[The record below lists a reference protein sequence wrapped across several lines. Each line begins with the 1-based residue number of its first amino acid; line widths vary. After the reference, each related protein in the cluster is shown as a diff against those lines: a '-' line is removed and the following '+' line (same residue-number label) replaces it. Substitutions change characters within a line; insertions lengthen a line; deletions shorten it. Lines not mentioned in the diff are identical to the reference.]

1 MKSQPHAH
9 LPEPLQSAAQ
19 RLKAAAREAA
29 ARTVES
35 LGLAALSAT
44 QAIQRDAMLAAQF
57 ELNRRPEAFAQ
68 EFERAFDELLKRET
82 GGLRHSNGDSNTGT
96 PHAQRVSAWD
106 SLHLVEDSEV
116 EAQIAAE
123 RFGLDIA
130 YACEWELRE
139 IDAYLGALL
148 PDDGTEAPRNPLRP
162 DILGQAMIRGIH
174 HVSERAEVRKLL
186 EKEFVRS
193 FGGLLRSAYAAIV
206 SDWRQSGLRPAGLS
220 LRKPRESHVGGAG
233 HTTHASKPPAGL
245 AGAAGQASAENAN
258 AAPGQGMHQ
267 GDGYAGSAR
276 SSSPPA
282 PSGGRGSSPG
292 RFWPSARAPFDNSR
306 SGSALGQ
313 VDPELMVLLRRL
325 ASSGGSGGAAAARM
339 GSRAGAFSGSTW
351 GGPMSGPG
359 GHDGTGAAGQST
371 GAAALA
377 FGADGTGTGGLAP
390 DGGQVMWPNLIHAHR
405 EELRQASRGDLDHL
419 VIDVIGFLFDQILA
433 DPKVPPQMARELARL
448 QLPVLRAAL
457 GDQTF
462 FSSRRHPVR
471 RFVNRLASLA
481 AAFEDFNDS
490 NAKAFLTK
498 VHTLVHDVVEGDFE
512 QIELYERQLMALE
525 AFVAEQ
531 GKQELAQQPHDAAAL
546 LAEKEDEQR
555 LHQLYAERLSSELK
569 DVTAPAFLRDFVG
582 RVWSHALVR
591 AAARDG
597 GVGALSTRLRQAGRD
612 LFLSVQPKATPVLRK
627 AFLTSLPKLMQDL
640 TEGMNLVAWPE
651 SERQAFFGELMPAH
665 AEALKSTVGRALDA
679 NLLARQVENTL
690 ARPLPTP
697 DEVRHSPPMPVLSG
711 AAQAV
716 AFTPE
721 EAKRVGLLDD
731 AAVDW
736 NGQIDI
742 DLDRFNAQAQAESD
756 AESETMQ
763 ASVQLPG
770 LPALP
775 AADEVQTPRQL
786 ADHVQLGFAYQMH
799 VEGDWHKVKLSH
811 VSAGRSFFIFTRGT
825 RHKTTLSLT
834 YRMLV
839 KMCENRRFRV
849 IEKTSLLER
858 ATARAR
864 RQLASL
870 TKASP
875 VGHLQTRAAG

>member
-1 MKSQPHAH
+1 MKPQPHAH
-9 LPEPLQSAAQ
+9 LSEPLQSAAQ
-19 RLKAAAREAA
+19 RLKVAAREAA

-44 QAIQRDAMLAAQF
+44 QAFQRDAMLAAQF

-68 EFERAFDELLKRET
+68 EFERAFDEILQRET
-82 GGLRHSNGDSNTGT
+82 GGLWHATGDGNTGS
-96 PHAQRVSAWD
+96 PHAQRSSSWD

-116 EAQIAAE
+116 EAQISAE

-148 PDDGTEAPRNPLRP
+148 PDDGSEAPRNPLRP
-162 DILGQAMIRGIH
+162 DLLGQAMIRGIH

-186 EKEFVRS
+186 EKEFARS
-193 FGGLLRSAYAAIV
+193 FGGLLRNAYAAIV

-220 LRKPRESHVGGAG
+220 LRKPRESLVGGAAR
-233 HTTHASKPPAGL
+233 TAHASKPPGGQ
-245 AGAAGQASAENAN
+245 AGAATQAAAESASA
-258 AAPGQGMHQ
+258 APRQGTHP
-267 GDGYAGSAR
+267 GDGSPSNSPVSSA
-276 SSSPPA
+276 PA
-282 PSGGRGSSPG
+282 HSGARGSSPG

-306 SGSALGQ
+306 SGTALGQ
-313 VDPELMVLLRRL
+313 VDPELMFLLRRL
-325 ASSGGSGGAAAARM
+325 ATGGGTGGAPSAPT
-339 GSRAGAFSGSTW
+339 GSSRSGAFSGSIF
-351 GGPMSGPG
+351 G
-359 GHDGTGAAGQST
+359 GHLGTGADGPSTGAAG
-371 GAAALA
+371 LA
-377 FGADGTGTGGLAP
+377 FGAFNTRSGGLAP

-457 GDQTF
+457 GDQSF

-490 NAKAFLTK
+490 TAKAFLTK

-512 QIELYERQLMALE
+512 QIELYERQLVALE
-525 AFVAEQ
+525 AFIAEQ
-531 GKQELAQQPHDAAAL
+531 GRQELSQQPHDAAAL

-555 LHQLYAERLSSELK
+555 LHQLYADRLAVELK
-569 DVTAPAFLRDFVG
+569 DVTAPPFLRDFVS
-582 RVWSHALVR
+582 RVWSHVLVR

-597 GVGALSTRLRQAGRD
+597 GAGTLSTRLRQAGRD

-627 AFLTSLPKLMQDL
+627 AFLASLPKLMQDL

-651 SERQAFFGELMPAH
+651 SQRQAFFGELMPAH
-665 AEALKSTVGRALDA
+665 AEALKSTLGRALDA
-679 NLLARQVENTL
+679 NMLARQVENTL

-697 DEVRHSPPMPVLSG
+697 DEVRHSPSLPVLSE
-711 AAQAV
+711 AVQAV
-716 AFTPE
+716 TFTAE
-721 EAKRVGLLDD
+721 EARRVGLLDE

-736 NGQIDI
+736 DGKIDI
-742 DLDRFNAQAQAESD
+742 DLDRFNAPALAGSD
-756 AESETMQ
+756 PEPEALP
-763 ASVQLPG
+763 ASVHLPG

-786 ADHVQLGFAYQMH
+786 ADQVQLGFAYQMH
-799 VEGDWHKVKLSH
+799 LEGDWHKVKLSH
-811 VSAGRSFFIFTRGT
+811 VSAGRSFFIFTRGA
-825 RHKTTLSLT
+825 RHKTSLSLT

-839 KMCENRRFRV
+839 KMCENQRFRV
-849 IEKTSLLER
+849 IEKASLIER

-870 TKASP
+870 TKGSP
-875 VGHLQTRAAG
+875 LGQNPARAAG